1 MWNLKVASISV
12 LLRSSVFSGMR
23 LLLSWVRSPLSYVN
37 SLVRPCV
44 GCGMGR
50 GSRTPTILQP
60 GPPGTGMNCTLYS
73 PGHSSQNRRL
83 EREPQLHLH
92 STPCLAHHYW
102 ALPGA
107 WLAALLSFP
116 QFIWT
121 GSCSS
126 CSLEPSWFCAGL
138 PQRVST
144 MAVRQRGQGDGV
156 REYCQEEQELQRQ
169 CLLEPGPWALGCCKF
184 PSP

>member
-1 MWNLKVASISV
+1 MQIPWS
-12 LLRSSVFSGMR
+12 
-23 LLLSWVRSPLSYVN
+23 
-37 SLVRPCV
+37 RPCV

-50 GSRTPTILQP
+50 GSRTPTVLQP
-60 GPPGTGMNCTLYS
+60 GPPSTGKWTV
-73 PGHSSQNRRL
+73 PFTAQDITQNRRL

-107 WLAALLSFP
+107 WLAASLSFP

-156 REYCQEEQELQRQ
+156 REYCQEEQELETVFAGARPLSPW
-169 CLLEPGPWALGCCKF
+169 LLHIPF
-184 PSP
+184 PIMKTLPEDPAVAAVQ